1 MQEFTRLIN
10 ENIDKCSQLFYDWL
24 NWEYIRDLFFVPKY
38 NKNGVMKQE
47 FNKYMANIEH
57 YPFQMYIH
65 WQPADVGSI
74 VYSDRKFL
82 KSSTVSI
89 MTASPTPRNIGTQ
102 TMKHETIFIIL
113 STPPRKLLSLSIV
126 RTPTRTSCTVC

>member
-38 NKNGVMKQE
+38 NKNGVMKAE

-57 YPFQMYIH
+57 YPF
-65 WQPADVGSI
+65 P
-74 VYSDRKFL
+74 SDRQKV
-82 KSSTVSI
+82 TGRC
-89 MTASPTPRNIGTQ
+89 AND
-102 TMKHETIFIIL
+102 
-113 STPPRKLLSLSIV
+113 RKRSYGLL
-126 RTPTRTSCTVC
+126 P

>member
-1 MQEFTRLIN
+1 MGIHHYPSELPFGQVYTGSHKSSLTKI
-10 ENIDKCSQLFYDWL
+10 IDKCSHLFYDWL

-38 NKNGVMKQE
+38 NKNGVMKDE

-82 KSSTVSI
+82 K
-89 MTASPTPRNIGTQ
+89 
-102 TMKHETIFIIL
+102 IIYGQHND
-113 STPPRKLLSLSIV
+113 SFTDFTKYKDADDGNPK
-126 RTPTRTSCTVC
+126 